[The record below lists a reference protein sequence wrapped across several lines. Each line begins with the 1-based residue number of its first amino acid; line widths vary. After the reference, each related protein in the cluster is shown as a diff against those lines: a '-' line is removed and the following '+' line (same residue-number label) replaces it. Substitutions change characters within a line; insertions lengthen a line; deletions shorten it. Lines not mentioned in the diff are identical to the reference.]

1 MAKKHEE
8 EEALITHL
16 VLAGTKISL
25 EKGPNFFS
33 FYLSACL
40 KEEVE
45 KKLGLFPFL
54 LPPPPPP
61 PPLRPPPPFP
71 PTKRRRKK
79 NIPTGEEEENKMCVR
94 SSLVLPWVGGG
105 GRRENIRTHTKK
117 VPPSS
122 THIVSFRK
130 EKNSPHGVLKR
141 SVFFKKMT
149 CVKTFEN

>member
-54 LPPPPPP
+54 LLLLLLLLFVLLLHSHLRKGGERKIFQRGRRKKIKCVSGLLSFYRGWEEEEEGRIFVLTQKKFHPPPP
-61 PPLRPPPPFP
+61 
-71 PTKRRRKK
+71 
-79 NIPTGEEEENKMCVR
+79 I
-94 SSLVLPWVGGG
+94 
-105 GRRENIRTHTKK
+105 
-117 VPPSS
+117 
-122 THIVSFRK
+122 
-130 EKNSPHGVLKR
+130 
-141 SVFFKKMT
+141 
-149 CVKTFEN
+149 